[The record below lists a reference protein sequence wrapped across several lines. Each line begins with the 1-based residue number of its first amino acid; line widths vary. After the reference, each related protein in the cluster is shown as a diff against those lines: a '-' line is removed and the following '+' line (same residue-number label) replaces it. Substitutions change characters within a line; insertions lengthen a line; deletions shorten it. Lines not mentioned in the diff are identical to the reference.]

1 MNSLKVFLLSFAL
14 IFVFGLT
21 VLAQEA
27 PTEVPEAVNLDEDI
41 QPEDLGVSEP
51 RLLPD
56 SPFYFLKNWGRSIRC
71 FLAFNPIAKAEL
83 KAKFSNEKLMELKK
97 MIEEKKGPEALKKA
111 AENYQQETKKIKEQV
126 EKIKE
131 KAKENPKVESFL
143 DKFIHQQTLHLKLL
157 DRLETQVP
165 PEAFEKIKEARERHL
180 ERFND
185 VMLKLEDR
193 KEVITEKLDKILEK
207 QKGSGFKEFKNLEV
221 LKNLDEKVPEEAKE
235 AIQKAQEDALKRL
248 QRDLEKMS
256 PKDQERFEEYLEKI
270 SGEKEKHLEILEN
283 LKSEIKEVPETPQ
296 ILELQEKLEEGKAK
310 MMEKIKERLEKLN
323 CPVWKPP
330 APGFCKEGRIIIE
343 KDPETGCP
351 LPPKCIIPSEIEI
364 PFKCKP
370 ICNAIGT
377 RSEGWYDS
385 CTKRRIRWESCE
397 GCEAICKAVGTRS
410 EGWYDSCTDELIRY
424 GKCEVVR
431 PERPEVC
438 ITLWDPV
445 CGKDGKTYSNACF
458 AKMAGVEIDYK
469 GKCKEKEC
477 LTDADCPQLRCG
489 PAGVRCIGVKSKC
502 IEGKCVIVAV
512 EIPQPPQVC
521 IQVITPAMSP
531 EGVCKEFPTPC
542 DVPEGWKKV
551 DRCPEEVPPIPILP
565 IEELANLCEEKGGK
579 VLEKCQL
586 PDGIFLPYEELG
598 GKSCQ
603 EAGGA
608 DVATCQ
614 LPTGEVI
621 PLEELK

>member
-1 MNSLKVFLLSFAL
+1 MIINMNSLKVFLLSFAL

-193 KEVITEKLDKILEK
+193 KEVITEKLDKILEE
-207 QKGSGFKEFKNLEV
+207 QKGSPFKNFKNLEV
-221 LKNLDEKVPEEAKE
+221 LKNLEEKIPEEVKE
-235 AIQKAQEDALKRL
+235 AIRKAQENTLKRL
-248 QRDLEKMS
+248 QGDLEKMS
-256 PKDQERFEEYLEKI
+256 LEDQEKFKEYIERI

-283 LKSEIKEVPETPQ
+283 LKAKIKEAPLTP
-296 ILELQEKLEEGKAK
+296 IRIELKERLEEGKVK
-310 MMEKIKERLEKLN
+310 VIERIEVRERERATEEIQVCTLE
-323 CPVWKPP
+323 
-330 APGFCKEGRIIIE
+330 
-343 KDPETGCP
+343 
-351 LPPKCIIPSEIEI
+351 
-364 PFKCKP
+364 
-370 ICNAIGT
+370 
-377 RSEGWYDS
+377 
-385 CTKRRIRWESCE
+385 
-397 GCEAICKAVGTRS
+397 
-410 EGWYDSCTDELIRY
+410 
-424 GKCEVVR
+424 
-431 PERPEVC
+431 
-438 ITLWDPV
+438 WDPV
-445 CGKDGKTYSNACF
+445 CGKDGKTYSNECF
-458 AKMAGVEIDYK
+458 AKLAGVEMDYK

-477 LTDADCPQLRCG
+477 QTDADCPQPLCG
-489 PAGVRCIGVKSKC
+489 PVMPGRPQPLCIGVKSKC
-502 IEGKCVIVAV
+502 IEGKCQIQQ
-512 EIPQPPQVC
+512 IQP
-521 IQVITPAMSP
+521 IQVIP
-531 EGVCKEFPTPC
+531 EKE
-542 DVPEGWKKV
+542 
-551 DRCPEEVPPIPILP
+551 
-565 IEELANLCEEKGGK
+565 
-579 VLEKCQL
+579 
-586 PDGIFLPYEELG
+586 
-598 GKSCQ
+598 
-603 EAGGA
+603 
-608 DVATCQ
+608 
-614 LPTGEVI
+614 
-621 PLEELK
+621 